1 MALDSLLP
9 SVPVLLVLKVLDT
22 GPAHGYEIV
31 RRVERLSE
39 GVLALKEG
47 TLYPLLYKMEQGGLV
62 SGAWTAR
69 PGARRIRLYT
79 VTPLGRRHLA
89 SEEEI
94 GTVRSRG
101 VNRVLNIEEASTS
114 GLA

>member
-1 MALDSLLP
+1 MDSLLP
-9 SVPVLLVLKVLDT
+9 SVPVLLVLKVLET

-31 RRVERLSE
+31 RRVEQLSA

-47 TLYPLLYKMEQGGLV
+47 TLYPLLYKMEHDGLV
-62 SGAWTAR
+62 CGAWTSVT
-69 PGARRIRLYT
+69 GGRRIRLYT

-94 GTVRSRG
+94 WTIRSLG
-101 VNRVLNIEEASTS
+101 VNRVLNMGEATTR